1 MLLHFKLL
9 FKFIYRIFTFPS
21 LGLRLF
27 NLLKF
32 RLIDT
37 AYLYHYLFTLCSLI
51 NSLLH
56 FRSTGSYIESAAGW
70 ATKVHTV
77 RGKGAV
83 LRPSLE
89 DTVTPEY
96 VKNVWSSVTD
106 MSKAKHL
113 NAIGEAS
120 GYLLEVLEKMKEGE
134 AIEDYF
140 EFDNKELILYALG
153 IGASVKNT
161 EDMRFLYENDSN
173 FAPIPSFF
181 VLPGLLLQMSSDK
194 LISKALPGKQ
204 VDFSNI
210 LHGEQYLEIVDDLPT
225 SGTLLTT
232 GKVFDVMDKG
242 TGAVVV
248 TNTETFDESGRLLVR
263 NQSSTFV
270 VGAGQFGGKKDPI
283 AGVFPLQPNPKGE
296 PDAFVQ
302 YVTNYDQAVLYR
314 LSGDRNPLHI
324 DPQMALL
331 AGFKTPILHGLCTLG
346 YSVRAVLS
354 QYAENNPALFKA
366 VKVRFS
372 GPVLPGQTLRVDMW
386 LRGERVHFRTVV
398 VETGKE
404 VISGA
409 YLDLKSTKAKL

>member
-1 MLLHFKLL
+1 M
-9 FKFIYRIFTFPS
+9 
-21 LGLRLF
+21 
-27 NLLKF
+27 
-32 RLIDT
+32 
-37 AYLYHYLFTLCSLI
+37 
-51 NSLLH
+51 
-56 FRSTGSYIESAAGW
+56 RSTGSYIESAAGW

-83 LRPSLE
+83 LRPSLI

-96 VKNVWSSVTD
+96 VKNVWSNVTD

-120 GYLLEVLEKMKEGE
+120 GYLLEVLEKMKEGDT
-134 AIEDYF
+134 IEDYF
-140 EFDNKELILYALG
+140 EFDNKQLILYALG

-161 EDMRFLYENDSN
+161 EEMRFLYENDSN

-210 LHGEQYLEIVDDLPT
+210 LHGEQYLEIVDELPT

-242 TGAVVV
+242 SGAVVV
-248 TNTETFDESGRLLVR
+248 TNTESFDENGRLLVR

-270 VGAGQFGGKKDPI
+270 VGAGKFGGKKDPI

-354 QYAENNPALFKA
+354 QYAENNPTLFKA

-386 LRGERVHFRTVV
+386 LRGTRVHFRTVV